1 MLAGYLLN
9 RNKTHTK
16 IKAQITYLK
25 TKYFIRKQ
33 QLENRPMYFR
43 RKYEK
48 GEEKG
53 GNMKEKAK
61 SRKEKGKTE
70 VKSAQEVNIGISRD
84 RGKYHFGG
92 EGG

>member
-1 MLAGYLLN
+1 
-9 RNKTHTK
+9 
-16 IKAQITYLK
+16 
-25 TKYFIRKQ
+25 
-33 QLENRPMYFR
+33 MYFR

-53 GNMKEKAK
+53 ANMKEKAK
-61 SRKEKGKTE
+61 NRKEKGKTE

-84 RGKYHFGG
+84 REKYHYRG